1 MTSGALILLVSVNE
15 DGSIDYVEGVVD
27 AAGNVLGVFNGTP
40 KTISVLVLV
49 PETV

>member
-1 MTSGALILLVSVNE
+1 MTSEALIMLVSVNE

-27 AAGNVLGVFNGTP
+27 AVGNVLGVFNGTP

-49 PETV
+49 PGTV